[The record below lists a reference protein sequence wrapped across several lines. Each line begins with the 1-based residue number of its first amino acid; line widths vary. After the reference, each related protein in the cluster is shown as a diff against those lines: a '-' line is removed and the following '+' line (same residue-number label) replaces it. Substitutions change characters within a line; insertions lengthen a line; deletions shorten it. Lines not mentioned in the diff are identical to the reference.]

1 MSVSWQVSITKPFL
15 VAWTTEKENKAISGM
30 NNYSGTFSLTWSWV
44 NLLLATTSCIV
55 RVSLF
60 SFMVPAH
67 LYLPWSL
74 SSTSFIMRDW
84 SQGEKDGR
92 LLMFRSIGFP
102 TPTFSQD
109 VVLGL
114 NPAEKTQGR
123 VTADPTAAY
132 TMVLSLGGL
141 MIPVDEKKGNKTTSV
156 CFTRED
162 QCGVFS
168 CSPLTNRAVVNCHSF
183 LMSMT
188 QVQLPSTFSVTISFT
203 KLCFPLE
210 KILFLAL
217 YWRLFNIQLTEASVG
232 QGLTRQV
239 MDTSSPHTGAD
250 GDMDTAK
257 EHRQG
262 WGKWYWLTPKLSHVT
277 NTIYNLYE

>member
-1 MSVSWQVSITKPFL
+1 
-15 VAWTTEKENKAISGM
+15 M

-168 CSPLTNRAVVNCHSF
+168 AHLSQTELWWIAILSWCLWHKSSCRVPSLSLFPSQNFASRLRRFCFSPYTDGCS
-183 LMSMT
+183 
-188 QVQLPSTFSVTISFT
+188 
-203 KLCFPLE
+203 
-210 KILFLAL
+210 
-217 YWRLFNIQLTEASVG
+217 
-232 QGLTRQV
+232 
-239 MDTSSPHTGAD
+239 TSSS
-250 GDMDTAK
+250 
-257 EHRQG
+257 Q
-262 WGKWYWLTPKLSHVT
+262 KL
-277 NTIYNLYE
+277 L